1 MHKNAIVG
9 LHQAGF
15 SAFVFPTIYV
25 HTEAGVTTTFF
36 FILEKKQKITT
47 TASVAKFDPMESEIL
62 CLFVIFDE

>member
-36 FILEKKQKITT
+36 FYLRKEAEDHYHCFSRQ
-47 TASVAKFDPMESEIL
+47 V
-62 CLFVIFDE
+62 